1 LRSEFIP
8 SFEQEKKER
17 IDETR
22 YFIQI
27 CMNAN

>member
-8 SFEQEKKER
+8 SFERKKER

>member
-8 SFEQEKKER
+8 SFERKKREI